1 MDYAGGNCC
10 TFFVPL
16 VIKNSCKY
24 QLNYRVEEAM
34 NNNKY
39 DKPISLY
46 AENYDL
52 EHPVTPQDALDFYF
66 QYAKKAN
73 GPILEPMCGTGR
85 FLIPMMEAGF
95 NIEGLD
101 ASQSMLR
108 ILHRKCVAKG
118 LKPNVWEGYLQDL
131 NLNYKY
137 QFIFIPYGSF
147 GIIADPKEAKIC
159 LTKIW
164 EHLEDGGVFV
174 FEADTLNL
182 HSSASVGIWE
192 GGVQKKP
199 NGEIIIASSLVLPLS
214 NQVETMIR
222 RYDLVNK
229 NRIVYTEVENFQLR
243 FYNHNQM
250 YNLLKSV
257 GYSSIEMF
265 KAFDYSQP
273 VDASDSVII
282 YECRK

>member
-85 FLIPMMEAGF
+85 FLIPMME
-95 NIEGLD
+95 
-101 ASQSMLR
+101 
-108 ILHRKCVAKG
+108 
-118 LKPNVWEGYLQDL
+118 
-131 NLNYKY
+131 
-137 QFIFIPYGSF
+137 
-147 GIIADPKEAKIC
+147 
-159 LTKIW
+159 
-164 EHLEDGGVFV
+164 
-174 FEADTLNL
+174 
-182 HSSASVGIWE
+182 
-192 GGVQKKP
+192 
-199 NGEIIIASSLVLPLS
+199 
-214 NQVETMIR
+214 
-222 RYDLVNK
+222 
-229 NRIVYTEVENFQLR
+229 
-243 FYNHNQM
+243 
-250 YNLLKSV
+250 
-257 GYSSIEMF
+257 
-265 KAFDYSQP
+265 
-273 VDASDSVII
+273 
-282 YECRK
+282 